1 VDAPLSGL
9 KVLDLTMNL
18 PGPLCTYYL
27 AQLGAEVIKVE
38 NPRSGGDTMRMAF
51 MGTGGEDSP
60 RFVTLNRGKKSITLN
75 LKSDD
80 GKAAFRAL
88 LKNTDVLVEG
98 FRPGVMASFGLDY
111 ESLRGEYP
119 GLIYVSISGFGQDG
133 PLRLQAG
140 HDIGY
145 CALSG
150 ALSMNGDPVTGKIT
164 VPAIQA
170 ADVAGGSLAA
180 LTGLL
185 TAIIHRRATG
195 EGTYVDVA
203 MTDGLFPLMFISA
216 AGVLLSGE
224 EDRPGGGLLTGR
236 FPCYQ
241 IYRAKGGRYVT
252 LGALEPHFWV
262 NFCQALER
270 DDLISRQFDPEAI
283 KAVAKIIEGHDEKY
297 WFDFAKR
304 VDCCLEV
311 VLKLEEALDS
321 PYHQHRPN
329 LERIQEASGRPGLQ
343 LHLPFR
349 LRGYDEPRGFP
360 SPRLGEHNPDVLGK

>member
-1 VDAPLSGL
+1 MDAPLAGL

-27 AQLGAEVIKVE
+27 AQLGAEVVKVE
-38 NPRSGGDTMRMAF
+38 NPLTGGDTMRMAF
-51 MGTGGEDSP
+51 VGTGGEDSP

-75 LKSDD
+75 LKTDD
-80 GKAAFRAL
+80 GQASFRAL
-88 LKNTDVLVEG
+88 LNEYDVLVEG

-111 ESLRGEYP
+111 ASLRDEFP
-119 GLIYVSISGFGQDG
+119 GLIYVSISGYGQDG
-133 PLRLQAG
+133 PRRLQAG

-145 CALSG
+145 CAVSG
-150 ALSMNGDPVTGKIT
+150 ALSMNGDPDTGRIT

-170 ADVAGGSLAA
+170 ADVSGGSFAA

-185 TAIIHRRATG
+185 TAIIARQATG
-195 EGTYVDVA
+195 QGTYVDVA
-203 MTDGLFPLMFISA
+203 MTDGLFPLMFVSA
-216 AGVLLSGE
+216 AGALLSGE
-224 EDRPGGGLLTGR
+224 EARPGGGMLTGR

-241 IYRAKGGRYVT
+241 IYPSSDGRYVT

-262 NFCQALER
+262 NFCKALER

-283 KAVAKIIEGHDEKY
+283 PEVTEIFNNQDVDF
-297 WFDFAKR
+297 WFDFSRR

-311 VLKLEEALDS
+311 VLSLDEALESD
-321 PYHQHRPN
+321 YHRHRPN
-329 LERIQEASGRPGLQ
+329 LERIEEKTGRPGLH

-349 LRGYDEPRGFP
+349 LGGYEEPKGRP
-360 SPRLGEHNPDVLGK
+360 APKLGEHNE